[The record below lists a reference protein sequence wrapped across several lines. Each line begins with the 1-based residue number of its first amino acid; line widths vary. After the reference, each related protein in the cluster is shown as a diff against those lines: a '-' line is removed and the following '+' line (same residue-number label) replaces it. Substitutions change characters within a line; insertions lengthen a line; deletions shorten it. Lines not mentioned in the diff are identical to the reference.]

1 MRKKIAILIG
11 YLPNPRM
18 YKRIAFYKT
27 LGEVT
32 LICWDRGHNMHIMP
46 EEDGYKVVCVRLT
59 APGDPLRRIPQ
70 YASFSKQAMQALREA
85 APDVVHTQGLDMLR
99 LACRYKR
106 ERGGTVDVVFEVPD
120 MHSLQEKEQN
130 GIVRKAAGRCVRYLD
145 KSLCRQISLL
155 IVTSEQFAS
164 GYYNAFVPAEKT
176 FFFPNVPDPEALRN
190 YRKKAPGTPF
200 TVGFIGIL
208 LYKRPMKDL
217 VYAAEE
223 SGVDLLIAGLENE
236 PPEVE
241 PLCRAYERGD
251 WVGRFNFA
259 KQAAELYSRCDVIHC
274 VYDTDVPNVRVLLP
288 NKLYEAVLCELPILV
303 AKGTYL
309 AKVVDD
315 WGVGLAV
322 DDKDRSTLVEAIEQ
336 LRDDRELYES
346 LAENCRKH
354 RADADLGRFNT
365 ALRERVLAF
374 PSMAG
379 AEEGRAD
386 T

>member
-46 EEDGYKVVCVRLT
+46 EEDGYKVVCIRLT

-259 KQAAELYSRCDVIHC
+259 KQAAEL
-274 VYDTDVPNVRVLLP
+274 
-288 NKLYEAVLCELPILV
+288 CELPILV

-309 AKVVDD
+309 AKVVED

-322 DDKDRSTLVEAIEQ
+322 DDKDRSTLVEAIER

-354 RADADLGRFNT
+354 RTDADLGRFNA